1 MRQPR
6 SKCIKIQSRNA
17 PAPLIDGDGGALEL
31 GLLLLKVLVQR
42 VGPVAHSSDVQ
53 GQRLGLQAR
62 HDMTMIGKLWLFHR
76 LFACSGAEEMV
87 KGCHSNWAILRNKP
101 FYIDCTHLVPF
112 NSIMPIV
119 GFLI

>member
-6 SKCIKIQSRNA
+6 SKCIKIQSQNA

-31 GLLLLKVLVQR
+31 GLLLLKVLVER

-62 HDMTMIGKLWLFHR
+62 HDMTMIGKLWLFVHR

-87 KGCHSNWAILRNKP
+87 KGCHSNWAMLGMLR
-101 FYIDCTHLVPF
+101 YT
-112 NSIMPIV
+112 
-119 GFLI
+119 